1 MNLQPDASF
10 SCCGYSEYLDIHT
23 GPFNNRLSKAV
34 SQNFPCGIWSKN
46 HRLWQ
51 DNPDE
56 ISNRLG
62 WLNLPDSMADAVG
75 PIDGFAKK
83 VIDEGFTKVLLIGMG
98 GSSLASEF
106 FEKSFSSESNLS
118 FTVVDTTSPD
128 AVSNIESSIEPD
140 KTLVVVATKSG
151 TTTETLSLMKYFYR
165 RFYKALERERVGGN
179 FVAITDPGSDLQKTA
194 ELLNFRK
201 VFLNDPNVGGRFS
214 ALSFFGLVPASLIGM
229 NLKKLLNSAKNCV
242 VSTTLNDVNKNIP
255 LRFGLLIGYFATQKI
270 DKMTIIT
277 SKSIRYFACW
287 VEQLIA
293 ESLGK
298 KGVGILP
305 VIESGFSADRE
316 YGQDRFFLFL
326 KKRND
331 EDLQKHLS
339 SVLNRKIPA
348 VCIEIEDLYDF
359 GQQIFG
365 WEFATAVCGV
375 ELKINPFDQP
385 DVEYSKRHAKI
396 FVNEYLKNGTMLD
409 ENPLFEYEGMRVFS
423 NTDLSDIDDIEGL
436 KKWLFHKTSEKG
448 SYLSIQAFIS
458 PSHKY
463 EKILDRLAE
472 HLSIKFKIPV
482 TFGFGPR
489 YLHSTG
495 QMHKGDGGKGV
506 FIQFVSNAKTDL
518 PIPDDPLSDSSSI
531 TFGTL
536 FKSQSLG
543 DYFTLKTI
551 GRSVVRIELLDG
563 VEAGLSKVAKLV

>member
-23 GPFNNRLSKAV
+23 VPFNNRLSKTV
-34 SQNFPCGIWSKN
+34 SQNFPCDIWSKN

-51 DNPDE
+51 DKPDE

-62 WLNLPDSMADAVG
+62 WLNLPDSMADATG
-75 PIDGFAKK
+75 PIEEFARK

-106 FEKSFSSESNLS
+106 FEKSFSSEGSLS
-118 FTVVDTTSPD
+118 LTVVDTTSPD
-128 AVSNIESSIEPD
+128 AVHNIESSIEPD
-140 KTLVVVATKSG
+140 KTLVIIATKSG
-151 TTTETLSLMKYFYR
+151 TTTETLSLMKYFYH
-165 RFYKALERERVGGN
+165 RFYKALGRDRVGGN
-179 FVAITDPGSDLQKTA
+179 FVAITDPGSYLQKTA
-194 ELLNFRK
+194 ELLNFKK

-242 VSTTLNDVNKNIP
+242 ALTTLNDVNKNIP
-255 LRFGLLIGYFATQKI
+255 LRLGLLIGYFATQKI

-277 SKSIRYFACW
+277 SQSIRYFACW

-298 KGVGILP
+298 RGVGVLP
-305 VIESGFSADRE
+305 VIESEFSADRE

-326 KKRND
+326 KERND
-331 EDLQKHLS
+331 KDLQKHLA
-339 SVLNRKIPA
+339 SVLNINIPA
-348 VCIEIEDLYDF
+348 VCLEIDDLYDF
-359 GQQIFG
+359 GQQIFS

-385 DVEYSKRHAKI
+385 DVEYSKKHAKN

-409 ENPLFEYEGMRVFS
+409 ENPLFEYQGIKVFS
-423 NTDLSDIDDIEGL
+423 STDFSDIEGL
-436 KKWLFHKTSEKG
+436 KKWLFNKTSEKG
-448 SYLSIQAFIS
+448 SYLSIQAFIP
-458 PSHKY
+458 PSRKC
-463 EKILDRLAE
+463 ERLLDHLAE

-506 FIQFVSNAKTDL
+506 FIQLVSKDKTDL
-518 PIPDDPLSDSSSI
+518 SIPDDPLSDSSSI

-551 GRSVVRIELLDG
+551 GRSVVRIEMLDG
-563 VEAGLSKVAKLV
+563 AEAGLSKVAKLV